1 MNGEVTERRSQEP
14 GLWSHV
20 DRLSSAAHELGDFAC
35 LAQPQHSCR
44 GMGVGTVVPATSG
57 CWGAMC
63 GERLRGFWTRKFS
76 LQGSYSC
83 ESSRYLELVN
93 YTICLPRACFLF
105 THGKWPSPCIR
116 EKSPAVH
123 SISAV
128 GGGSLFCVPGQGS
141 RHSCTE
147 DLCPVIPGTAK
158 REEESVF
165 SLDDWWPGIIILWV
179 PGHSAPIIS
188 RELSFI
194 FSMLKAHASTVVWNL
209 MAAYTWNDRI
219 PFSVPLNRVLLLQ
232 KGSSR
237 GNYSLWL

>member
-128 GGGSLFCVPGQGS
+128 GGAASSVSPARGHVTPALRICVLSSQARP
-141 RHSCTE
+141 
-147 DLCPVIPGTAK
+147 
-158 REEESVF
+158 RERKKVF
-165 SLDDWWPGIIILWV
+165 SAWMTDDLGLLFF
-179 PGHSAPIIS
+179 G
-188 RELSFI
+188 FQD
-194 FSMLKAHASTVVWNL
+194 T
-209 MAAYTWNDRI
+209 
-219 PFSVPLNRVLLLQ
+219 VLLLFPESFHLFFQ
-232 KGSSR
+232 CWKLMPVRSSETSWQHIHETIVFHSR
-237 GNYSLWL
+237 FP